1 MNAPIFNEFLTYLS
15 SIITILFGEI
25 MPANLPPEAKYKWNE
40 VTLTKNPE
48 TRLQLMGEFLSLV
61 PKHKGTEKMCSQV
74 KRQMAQLREEI
85 KKKKIQAKKIGS
97 GGPSY
102 YIPKAGAA
110 QIAVI
115 GPANSGRS
123 SLLKAVTNS
132 QVKVTAWP
140 FGTTRPTPG
149 MFPFEDIQFQL
160 VEIPPI
166 VQGSSEGRADG
177 FMNLACIRNADGVIV
192 VVDMT
197 NDPAGNFLITKEELE
212 NARIL
217 ISPPTGTVEIEK
229 RGHGKDIQF
238 IWEGELVD
246 CSEDEVISLLLGYRI
261 RSALVRIIGKV
272 TLDIVEDAIFGN
284 AVYRPTFVLANK
296 IDINNDTAML
306 EQLQQAAGLIEVFPV
321 SMEQTPNLDQKIGE
335 KIFHLLKI
343 TRIYTK
349 EPGKGT
355 AEEPIVCKP
364 GTTVGDLARII
375 HNDFYTR
382 FKYARIWGPSAKFDN
397 EKVGI
402 DRVLLDG
409 TVIQLY
415 T

>member
-1 MNAPIFNEFLTYLS
+1 
-15 SIITILFGEI
+15 
-25 MPANLPPEAKYKWNE
+25 MPANLPPDAKSKWNE

-61 PKHKGTEKMCSQV
+61 PKHKGTEKMCNQV

-85 KKKKIQAKKIGS
+85 EKKRQQAKKTGS

-110 QIAVI
+110 QMAVI
-115 GPANSGRS
+115 GPANAGRS

-132 QVKVTAWP
+132 PVEVTAWP
-140 FGTTRPTPG
+140 FGTYKPTPG
-149 MFPFEDIQFQL
+149 MLPYQDIQFQL

-166 VQGSSEGRADG
+166 VEGSSEGRSEG

-197 NDPAGNFLITKEELE
+197 DDPAGNYLMVKDELE

-217 ISPPTGTVEIEK
+217 IDPPMGTVEIEK
-229 RGHGKDIQF
+229 RGSGRDIQF

-246 CSEDEVISLLLGYRI
+246 CSQEDIIQLLAGYRI
-261 RSALVRIIGKV
+261 KSALVRVKGKV
-272 TLDIVEDAIFGN
+272 SLDTVEDALFGN
-284 AVYRPTFVLANK
+284 AVHRPTFVLANK
-296 IDINNDTAML
+296 IDLNNDPAML
-306 EQLQQAAGLIEVFPV
+306 EQLRETAAPLEVIPL
-321 SMEQTPNLDQKIGE
+321 SLEKTQNLDTLIGS
-335 KIFHLLKI
+335 KIFEMLNI
-343 TRIYTK
+343 TRVYTK
-349 EPGKGT
+349 EPGKEPAT
-355 AEEPIVCKP
+355 DPIVCKP
-364 GTTVGDLARII
+364 GATVGDLARLI
-375 HNDFYTR
+375 HNDFYER
-382 FKYARIWGPSAKFDN
+382 FKYARIWGPAAKFDN
-397 EKVGI
+397 EKVGL